1 VIGAGVDLGAQGI
14 RDLPPDRALRVPL
27 DRMGA
32 RGLFVRVAHQGGLVS
47 LYAHLS
53 SYLVQAGDPV
63 ERGQLIGR
71 VGLTGVHASN
81 AHLHFGLFQQDDAI
95 DPLPWLDPFVIAI
108 DRGFPLGPLL
118 ERLKGASRRL

>member
-1 VIGAGVDLGAQGI
+1 
-14 RDLPPDRALRVPL
+14 
-27 DRMGA
+27 MGA

-81 AHLHFGLFQQDDAI
+81 AHLHFGLFRQDDAI
-95 DPLPWLDPFVIAI
+95 CARASVSGRLTHGAISRAPTAVHGAFRPLRAPNIPIW
-108 DRGFPLGPLL
+108 RGYALARFMLITG
-118 ERLKGASRRL
+118 